1 MKLEDFITDTL
12 TQIINGV
19 QKAQEY
25 AKENG
30 AKVNP
35 SNITMRPGAGNPT
48 YWDNYNSIPGQ
59 AIEFDISVTTHDEG
73 QTEGKAGVF
82 VAFLK
87 AGVSGKETTE
97 NIATNRIKFTIPVF
111 LPIQQKVND

>member
-1 MKLEDFITDTL
+1 MKLEDFVTNTL
-12 TQIINGV
+12 KQIINGV
-19 QKAQEY
+19 KNAQEF
-25 AKENG
+25 AKVND

-35 SNITMRPGAGNPT
+35 SNIHIVGQSSALT
-48 YWDNYNSIPGQ
+48 YWDNYNSIAGQ

-73 QTEGKAGVF
+73 QREGKAGVF

-87 AGVSGKETTE
+87 AGVSGKESTE

-111 LPIQQKVND
+111 LPIQQKVNE

>member
-1 MKLEDFITDTL
+1 MKLEDFVTDTIK
-12 TQIINGV
+12 QIINGV
-19 QKAQEY
+19 KNAQEY

-30 AKVNP
+30 GKVNP
-35 SNITMRPGAGNPT
+35 SNINLVGKGDVMT
-48 YWDNYNSIPGQ
+48 YWDNYNSIAGQ
-59 AIEFDISVTTHDEG
+59 GIEFDISVTTHDEG

-87 AGVSGKETTE
+87 AGVSGKESTE

-111 LPIQQKVND
+111 LPIQQKVNE